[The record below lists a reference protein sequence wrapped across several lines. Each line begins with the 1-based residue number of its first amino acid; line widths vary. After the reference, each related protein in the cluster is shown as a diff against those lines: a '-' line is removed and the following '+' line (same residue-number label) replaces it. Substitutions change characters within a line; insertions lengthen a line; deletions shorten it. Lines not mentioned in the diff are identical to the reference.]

1 MRLFNFKLPEELYLY
16 LKSKAKE
23 NYTNMTQYLIR
34 LITADKMKEDD
45 KN

>member
-1 MRLFNFKLPEELYLY
+1 MRLFSFKIYEELYLY

-23 NYTNMTQYLIR
+23 NYTTMTQYLIQ
-34 LITADKMKEDD
+34 LIAEDKRKND